1 MLVVPL
7 KGDTI
12 TTTDG
17 PTFVVDSY
25 TNYKPDPAVYVE
37 VPRGQNSIVYFQDIE
52 EINGVKV
59 EYNKSSKVFT
69 ALGVIKRKYNLPQ
82 PKDIITVD
90 RPGSP
95 DDEGDNTTEVK
106 TPKLHNKAIGLS
118 RGLVIIDRDDNMYS
132 LTDIISIDRD
142 IGGEHFDHKKF
153 TKYYKDY
160 LGRSSS

>member
-12 TTTDG
+12 TTKDG
-17 PTFVVDSY
+17 PQFKVDSY
-25 TNYKPDPAVYVE
+25 TNYKADPAVYVD
-37 VPRGQNSIVYFQDIE
+37 VPAGQNSIVYFQDIE

-82 PKDIITVD
+82 PKDVITVAPAD
-90 RPGSP
+90 GLE
-95 DDEGDNTTEVK
+95 DGADNDSTVK
-106 TPKLHNKAIGLS
+106 TLKLHSRAIGLS
-118 RGLVIIDRDDNMYS
+118 RGLVIIDTDDRVFS
-132 LTDIISIDRD
+132 LSDLTDVEREV
-142 IGGEHFDHKKF
+142 GGEHFDRKRF

-160 LGRSSS
+160 MGRA